1 MGELESNAFDN
12 EFFDYVTEP
21 VNEINLTDDLANS
34 LLNPPTEEDELETS
48 AIAREIMNLV
58 DTEEEQFE
66 AEAASEDIGEHVP
79 GNEYVD
85 QVRSSNQDIIME
97 EKENKTQPTE
107 NGKSNTKVQNKFK
120 SKKKKRN
127 QVKANKVDCNSYDA
141 TIAVNAK

>member
-1 MGELESNAFDN
+1 MGETKEKNANDVEFRDNFDEEWLN
-12 EFFDYVTEP
+12 YVTEP

-79 GNEYVD
+79 GNECVV

-97 EKENKTQPTE
+97 EKENETQPTE
-107 NGKSNTKVQNKFK
+107 N
-120 SKKKKRN
+120 
-127 QVKANKVDCNSYDA
+127 
-141 TIAVNAK
+141 

>member
-1 MGELESNAFDN
+1 MGIPGLPPSSEKKLKKRRKKKPKSKANQITAKSSNSSSESETKEPMATMELESNAFEN

-66 AEAASEDIGEHVP
+66 AEAASEDIGDHVH

-85 QVRSSNQDIIME
+85 QVRSSNQ
-97 EKENKTQPTE
+97 
-107 NGKSNTKVQNKFK
+107 
-120 SKKKKRN
+120 
-127 QVKANKVDCNSYDA
+127 
-141 TIAVNAK
+141 